1 MKSRPIVVLVH
12 RALLALLCLIA
23 LIPFVVVLKL
33 AFFTDAGGFTL
44 THFAGVA
51 EEFNILRAFFNS
63 AVITVGAIVI
73 LLVCSSLAGYSIARN
88 HIVTNKIIYY
98 TFLFCM
104 MIPAVINSVPL
115 YKVMQAIGGIN
126 SQPAMMFLLAA
137 NSMPFATFLIA
148 GYMSNIPIELEEAA
162 SVDGASALQRFARIV
177 LPMLKPVF
185 MSIIIIQG
193 IGIWNNYA
201 QVVFY
206 LQDPE
211 VQTIPLAMQLFFQ
224 QYGAQW
230 HLMSAA
236 TVIAMLPALLTF
248 VFGQKYFM
256 SGLSSGA
263 LKG

>member
-1 MKSRPIVVLVH
+1 MNSRLLVATVH
-12 RALLALLCLIA
+12 RIILVLLCVIA
-23 LIPFVVVLKL
+23 LIPFAVVIKL
-33 AFFTDAGGFTL
+33 ALTQDDGTFT
-44 THFAGVA
+44 VA
-51 EEFNILRAFFNS
+51 NFSGMSDEFNIVRAFFNS
-63 AVITVGAIVI
+63 ALITVGAVVI
-73 LLVCSSLAGYSIARN
+73 LLICASLAGYSISRN
-88 HIVTNKIIYY
+88 HIITNKIIYY

-115 YKVMQAIGGIN
+115 YKVMKAIHGIN
-126 SQPAMMFLLAA
+126 SPFAMMFLLAA

-148 GYMSNIPIELEEAA
+148 GYMSNIPIELEESAA
-162 SVDGASALQRFARIV
+162 VDGASAMQRFTRIV
-177 LPMLKPVF
+177 IPMLKPVF

-193 IGIWNNYA
+193 IGIWNNYS

-236 TVIAMLPALLTF
+236 TILAMLPALF
-248 VFGQKYFM
+248 IFIFGQKYFM